1 MKVFNAF
8 KFNVKEH
15 WDNKKL
21 ILQMARSEAGKQT
34 VKTSLGIVWLYI
46 RDFTYFFVYVIFRL
60 LVAGNKQVEGMN
72 AILYVILGLVP
83 WIFISDVLNKG
94 STVIKANKA
103 VVKSIAFPV
112 SILPTVSVV
121 SVFIQKI
128 FNYAVALILSLL
140 LTKGWHVNIF
150 AVIYY
155 SIAMIVVMVG
165 INAIAAAFIAVSGDF
180 QQLYLAIVRVI
191 MYILPVIWSF
201 ETISNNT
208 IKTILRINPL
218 CYVIEGFRHAFAGG
232 GTFSIGY
239 TLYFWICTFVL
250 LLIGSYTQYKLSKF
264 YSDLM

>member
-8 KFNVKEH
+8 NFYIKEH
-15 WDNKKL
+15 WNNKKL
-21 ILQMARSEAGKQT
+21 ILQMAHSEAGKQT

-60 LVAGNKQVEGMN
+60 LVAGSKQVEGMN
-72 AILYVILGLVP
+72 AILYVILGLIP

-112 SILPTVSVV
+112 SVLPTVSVV
-121 SVFIQKI
+121 SVFIQKV
-128 FNYAVALILSLL
+128 FNYVVAIALSIF
-140 LTKGWHVNIF
+140 LTKGWHINIL

-155 SIAMIVVMVG
+155 SFAMVIIMIG
-165 INAIAAAFIAVSGDF
+165 INAVTSAFVAVSGDF

-201 ETISNNT
+201 ETISNGVV
-208 IKTILRINPL
+208 KKILRANPL

-232 GTFSIGY
+232 VVLDVGY
-239 TLYFWICTFVL
+239 TIYFWLFTFCL
-250 LLIGSYTQYKLSKF
+250 LLLGAYTQFKLSKF